1 MGPPLPPL
9 LLLKRP
15 SCPLPWWVW
24 PALTGSP
31 WPALLIRESASLCVL
46 WEVCQHLM
54 PPNTTPLPCPHLQA
68 ELWGLVPTALG
79 LLGSIAAFALVV
91 GQALQPSL
99 YAAVS

>member
-1 MGPPLPPL
+1 M
-9 LLLKRP
+9 
-15 SCPLPWWVW
+15 
-24 PALTGSP
+24 
-31 WPALLIRESASLCVL
+31 RESASLCVL

-54 PPNTTPLPCPHLQA
+54 PLPCPHLQA